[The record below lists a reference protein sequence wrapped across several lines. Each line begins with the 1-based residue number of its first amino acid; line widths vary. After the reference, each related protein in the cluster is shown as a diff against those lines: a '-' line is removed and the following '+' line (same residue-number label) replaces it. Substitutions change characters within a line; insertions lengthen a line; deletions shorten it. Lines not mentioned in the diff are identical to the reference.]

1 VIIIGVGAGPKMLTE
16 EAIDALQR
24 AEIIYGSIRAI
35 KLVRNHIRPNAIV
48 KAIDDYKKLDELPEN
63 AIVLSTGDPML
74 SGLGYLPGK
83 VIPGI
88 SSLQIACARLKI
100 SQIKVIPMT
109 FHGRN
114 MNPEAVAFELRSG
127 RCVFLLTD
135 RDTDLA
141 GLCDYLECQ
150 DLSSEVAVFKDLG
163 YPKER
168 ILRGCTAAPPNV
180 SELSCVLIG
189 QFS

>member
-16 EAIDALQR
+16 EAIDALQM
-24 AEIIYGSIRAI
+24 AEVIYGSTRAI
-35 KLVRNHIRPNAIV
+35 KLVRNYIRPGAIV
-48 KAIDDYKKLDELPEN
+48 NAIDDYKKLDELPEN

-88 SSLQIACARLKI
+88 SSMQIACARLKI
-100 SQIKVIPMT
+100 SQIRVVSMT

-114 MNPEAVAFELRSG
+114 MNPEAVTFELKSG

-141 GLCDYLECQ
+141 GLCRYLESQ
-150 DLSSEVAVFKDLG
+150 GLSSEVAVFKDLG
-163 YPKER
+163 YPEER
-168 ILRGCTAAPPNV
+168 ILRGCTSAPPDV

-189 QFS
+189 QFR

>member
-1 VIIIGVGAGPKMLTE
+1 MIIIGVGAGPKMLTE
-16 EAIDALQR
+16 EAIEALQS
-24 AEIIYGSIRAI
+24 AEIIYGSTRAI
-35 KLVRNHIRPNAIV
+35 KLVRDYIRPSAIV
-48 KAIDDYKKLDELPEN
+48 KAIVDYKKLDELPDN

-74 SGLGYLPGK
+74 SGLGYMPGK

-100 SQIKVIPMT
+100 SQINVIPMT

-114 MNPEAVAFELRSG
+114 MNPEAVALELRCG
-127 RCVFLLTD
+127 RRVFLLTD
-135 RDTDLA
+135 QDTDLI
-141 GLCDYLECQ
+141 GLCDYLEHRG
-150 DLSSEVAVFKDLG
+150 LSSEVAVFKDLG
-163 YPKER
+163 YPTER
-168 ILRGCTAAPPNV
+168 ILRGCTSAPPNV